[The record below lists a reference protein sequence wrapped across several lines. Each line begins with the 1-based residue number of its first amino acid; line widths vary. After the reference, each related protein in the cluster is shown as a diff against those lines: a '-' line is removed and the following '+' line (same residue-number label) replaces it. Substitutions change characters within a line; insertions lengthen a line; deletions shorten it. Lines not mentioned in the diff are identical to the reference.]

1 MKQLIVCSLLIL
13 CLLPTALSAQDVESE
28 KDSSR
33 IEKGALYKAL
43 AFTGA
48 YYATSIYVLN
58 NTWYKDIEKVP
69 FHFYNDNA
77 GWLQVDKFGHMFGG
91 YVYSY
96 IGYHGLLKLGA
107 TRNEALYFGSTLGF
121 VMQFPIEIMDGIHEG
136 YGFSWGDI
144 VANAMGS
151 ALVFGQ
157 ELLFR
162 DQLIK
167 YKFSYWESNYSKIS
181 NGYFGETTMNRLL
194 NDYNGHTYWF
204 SMPLNKIVF
213 RQSLPQWLNIAFGYG
228 ANGMYGEFENITS
241 YNGVAIPE
249 TERYR
254 QYLLSLD
261 IDWTR
266 IKTDSKFL
274 QQLFKGMTF
283 VKLPFPTLEYNSKGQ
298 FKGYW
303 IYY

>member
-1 MKQLIVCSLLIL
+1 MKQIIACYLLIMF
-13 CLLPTALSAQDVESE
+13 LLPTALSAQADESE
-28 KDSSR
+28 KDFGR
-33 IEKGALYKAL
+33 IEKGTLYKAL

-48 YYATSIYVLN
+48 YYATSIYVMN
-58 NTWYKDIEKVP
+58 NTWYKGIEKVP
-69 FHFYNDNA
+69 FHFRNDNA

-107 TRNEALYFGSTLGF
+107 NRNEALYFGSALGF
-121 VMQFPIEIMDGIHEG
+121 VMQFPIEIMDGIHKG

-144 VANAMGS
+144 AANAMGS

-157 ELLFR
+157 ELVFR
-162 DQLIK
+162 EQLIT
-167 YKFSYWESNYSKIS
+167 YKFSYRGSRYSKNS
-181 NGYFGETTMNRLL
+181 NGYFGETTMDRLL
-194 NDYNGHTYWF
+194 NDYNGHTYWL
-204 SMPLNKIVF
+204 SMPLNTFLF
-213 RQSLPQWLNIAFGYG
+213 RQNLPAWSNIAIGYS

-266 IKTDSKFL
+266 INTDSKFL
-274 QQLFKGMTF
+274 QLLFKGMTF
-283 VKLPFPTLEYNSKGQ
+283 VKLPFPALEYNSKGQ
-298 FKGYW
+298 FKGHW
-303 IYY
+303 MYY